1 MTEVLI
7 YFFGLWKDPSK
18 LTPEAERLLEEY
30 RAIRAVDSRRRQQ
43 LKVFP
48 ERIADTFDINVKL
61 TTRPMGPDEKHGR
74 EFYFVTEELFDAFA
88 AADAFSEKT
97 NHDRERSES
106 TFENRVGTNNKPAQ
120 FHFSDTLSS
129 AGPYYG
135 KLKADAVYDHTTYN
149 AFKWGDVAHELMIP
163 SGSCECEHII
173 GTPCYCYNP
182 IPMPWK
188 SHEWVANRLGG
199 NLASV
204 HSVKEQMCVLA
215 MTNVWCAWIGAR
227 RESSGTGTRE
237 RADTTEGGKSGWKSD
252 KGYDARFSVEI
263 YTRGCH
269 WFPRL
274 LASTARFKRAGV

>member
-1 MTEVLI
+1 MGDTLVEIAGINVTE
-7 YFFGLWKDPSK
+7 FRAEGL
-18 LTPEAERLLEEY
+18 RLLRKGGAQSCKLVRPEKGVEGE
-30 RAIRAVDSRRRQQ
+30 RSRRQ
-43 LKVFP
+43 
-48 ERIADTFDINVKL
+48 
-61 TTRPMGPDEKHGR
+61 
-74 EFYFVTEELFDAFA
+74 
-88 AADAFSEKT
+88 
-97 NHDRERSES
+97 
-106 TFENRVGTNNKPAQ
+106 
-120 FHFSDTLSS
+120 SDDMLSS

-149 AFKWGDVAHELMIP
+149 AFKWGDAAHQLMIP

-227 RESSGTGTRE
+227 RESSRSETRGT
-237 RADTTEGGKSGWKSD
+237 ADTTNGGKSGWKSD
-252 KGYDARFSVEI
+252 KGYGARFSAEI
-263 YTRGCH
+263 HT
-269 WFPRL
+269 
-274 LASTARFKRAGV
+274 